1 MAQPSGVHQ
10 SGGTP
15 LVLPSEFTVG
25 WWYGTARYRPF
36 FQATIRDGAPRRA
49 GRSMWVLDRV
59 VNPIVRAV
67 LRSRLHPLLSRRLV
81 LLCITGRRSGRTF
94 ELPVGYVRDDA
105 GILVTVG
112 APERKQWWH
121 NIDGPTPI
129 TVVLRGRTRPGV
141 AELVGGELTT
151 RVHIALP
158 AELRSS
164 A

>member
-1 MAQPSGVHQ
+1 
-10 SGGTP
+10 
-15 LVLPSEFTVG
+15 
-25 WWYGTARYRPF
+25 
-36 FQATIRDGAPRRA
+36 
-49 GRSMWVLDRV
+49 MWVLNRV

-81 LLCITGRRSGRTF
+81 LLRVTGRRSGRTF
-94 ELPVGYVRDDA
+94 ELPVAYVRDDS

-141 AELVGGELTT
+141 AELVGRDDTT
-151 RVHIALP
+151 AAHRAPRRAVHVRVIMRALN
-158 AELRSS
+158 EW
-164 A
+164 